1 MGRGEIFQRILLPY
15 DGAICLRLLRVAR
28 ELLAKNTHR
37 SDIATLKSCKK
48 WRIDVIAIF
57 PRNTK
62 RRCHTCSQS
71 AQVFSDMPGAFTA

>member
-37 SDIATLKSCKK
+37 SDIATLKSCKNG
-48 WRIDVIAIF
+48 AL
-57 PRNTK
+57 TK
-62 RRCHTCSQS
+62 
-71 AQVFSDMPGAFTA
+71 

>member
-48 WRIDVIAIF
+48 WRIDEIASSRETLKGDATRAVRARKF
-57 PRNTK
+57 
-62 RRCHTCSQS
+62 
-71 AQVFSDMPGAFTA
+71 FSDMPGAFTA